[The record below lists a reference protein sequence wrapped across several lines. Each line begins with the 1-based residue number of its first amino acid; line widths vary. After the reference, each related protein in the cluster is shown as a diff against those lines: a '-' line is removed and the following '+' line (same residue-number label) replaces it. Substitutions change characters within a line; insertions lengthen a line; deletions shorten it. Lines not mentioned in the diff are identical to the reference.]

1 MNINAIMQ
9 KAQSL
14 QKEMQKMEEEVSK
27 MTFSAKQPLVEVQV
41 SGAKKVVS
49 IKYDSNI
56 TLEDLEILEDMT
68 VLAINDALEQAEKE
82 KEKRLSKYGQGI
94 PGLF

>member
-9 KAQSL
+9 KAQNL

>member
-1 MNINAIMQ
+1 M
-9 KAQSL
+9 
-14 QKEMQKMEEEVSK
+14 
-27 MTFSAKQPLVEVQV
+27 
-41 SGAKKVVS
+41 
-49 IKYDSNI
+49 

>member
-49 IKYDSNI
+49 IKYDFRRFRNLRRYDCISN
-56 TLEDLEILEDMT
+56 
-68 VLAINDALEQAEKE
+68 K
-82 KEKRLSKYGQGI
+82 
-94 PGLF
+94 